1 MVFGE
6 SKLKDLYRRVV
17 WGPYRQ
23 LLEAAPPAWEYR
35 ANRRLGQLVAQF
47 AAGKRKDVVEN
58 LRRAFPVR
66 QDLDAIAVEAFA
78 THFLNQYASFA
89 FAKITPENW
98 NSYLRIEGMEHLEA
112 ARAAGQGVVLLHPH
126 MGPAQL
132 PLCVLGVLGWPVHQI
147 GGGETAME
155 KSATGRWASAERA
168 RLEARMPVKLQDGSG
183 YLRVVLRALQAGEV
197 VLTACDGTG
206 GGQELGRR
214 YERSVLGQRMRLPV
228 GGFYLAKRAGARLHP
243 LVTVR
248 DPQDARRH
256 LSVIGPQI
264 LLGSGDVKQVLED
277 GADCTARLLE
287 DLLRRHPGQW
297 LFWDAFRPGELL
309 C

>member
-23 LLEAAPPAWEYR
+23 ILEAAPPAWEYR
-35 ANRRLGQLVAQF
+35 ANRRLGQLAAQV

-58 LRRAFPVR
+58 LRRAFPER
-66 QDLDAIAVEAFA
+66 RDLDAIAVEAFA

-89 FAKITPENW
+89 FAKITPQNW
-98 NSYLRIEGMEHLEA
+98 NSYLRLEGMEYLEA
-112 ARAAGQGVVLLHPH
+112 ARAAGPGVVLLHPH

-147 GGGETAME
+147 GGGETVME
-155 KSATGRWASAERA
+155 KSTTGRWASAQRA

-183 YLRVVLRALQAGEV
+183 YLRGVLRALQAGEV

-214 YERSVLGQRMRLPV
+214 YERSVLGRRMRLPV
-228 GGFYLAKRAGARLHP
+228 GGFYLAKRAGARLHA
-243 LVTVR
+243 LVTVL
-248 DPQDARRH
+248 DPQDSRRH
-256 LSVIGPQI
+256 LSIIGPQI
-264 LLGSGDVKQVLED
+264 LLGNGDLKQVLED
-277 GADCTARLLE
+277 GADCTVRLME

>member
-6 SKLKDLYRRVV
+6 SKLKDLYRQVV

-23 LLEAAPPAWEYR
+23 LLEACPPAWEYR
-35 ANRRLGQLVAQF
+35 ANRRLGVLAGLL
-47 AAGKRKDVVEN
+47 AGGKRRDVVEN
-58 LRRAFPVR
+58 LRLAFPDR
-66 QDLDAIAVEAFA
+66 QDLDTIAIEAFA

-89 FAKITPENW
+89 FGKITRENW
-98 NSYLRIEGMEHLEA
+98 TSYLRFEGMEQIEA

-132 PLCVLGVLGWPVHQI
+132 PLCVLGVLGWPIHQI
-147 GGGETAME
+147 GGGETATE
-155 KSATGRWASAERA
+155 KSEIGRWASAERA
-168 RLEARMPVKLQDGSG
+168 RLEARMPVKLQDGTG
-183 YLRVVLRALQAGEV
+183 YLRGVLRALQAGEV

-214 YERSVLGQRMRLPV
+214 YERVVLGQRMRLPV
-228 GGFYLAKRAGARLHP
+228 GGFYLAKRGNARLHP

-248 DPQDARRH
+248 DPQDPRRH
-256 LSVIGPQI
+256 LSIIGPQ
-264 LLGSGDVKQVLED
+264 LLSGNGDLKQVLED
-277 GADCTARLLE
+277 GADRTALLME
-287 DLLRRHPGQW
+287 DLLRRYPGQW
-297 LFWDAFRPGELL
+297 LFWDAFKPGELL